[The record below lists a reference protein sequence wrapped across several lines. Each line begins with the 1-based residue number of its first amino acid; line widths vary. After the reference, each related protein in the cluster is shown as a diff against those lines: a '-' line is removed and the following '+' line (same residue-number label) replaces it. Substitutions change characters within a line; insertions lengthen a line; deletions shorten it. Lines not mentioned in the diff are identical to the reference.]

1 MRGAK
6 VGVTGFQQR
15 CGNCAGGGGTVRMRC
30 HPIRWLWGLIPVAM
44 LAWLAMHLESAP
56 MERDLEQRSGAA
68 LSAAGHD
75 WASIAFAGR
84 DGLLVGHAAS
94 EDQRDEAAALVRN
107 VWGVRVVEIR
117 VALSPPA
124 APPSTP
130 TPAREPAS
138 KLRFPDASAAR
149 EVAAHAPLRDVAPT
163 AIAVAH
169 GEIRGSADHPP
180 ESTVHARDD
189 VERTALPV
197 ATPTVPQAADAQPP
211 ASVPAQPA
219 VAATAPLPEHKPA
232 QAETVS
238 PAIAADV
245 PEVPAHKPAVAA
257 APPESVMAASPT
269 PPVPEV
275 KPEPVPVPPAA
286 ATTPLPEPQK
296 PAPSASAAA
305 DVEQPS
311 QPEPVAPP
319 LPQRQP
325 RFETAALPPSNIGPE
340 ADCVAGVR
348 SAAAP
353 VEVHFAHGQ
362 AKLDTR
368 GKTLI
373 DRLIGALNTCPEA
386 ALNVAGHSD
395 ASGHVRRNLAL
406 SKRRAR
412 TVTSYMVHKGIDAGR
427 LVAIGYGDQRPVAP
441 NDTQA
446 NRAKNRRIEVAIT
459 ARAAPLPPLP
469 VRKQGTEHG
478 LSRR

>member
-1 MRGAK
+1 
-6 VGVTGFQQR
+6 
-15 CGNCAGGGGTVRMRC
+15 MRC

-44 LAWLAMHLESAP
+44 LAWLAVHLQSAP

-75 WASIAFAGR
+75 WASVAFAGR
-84 DGLLVGHAAS
+84 DGLLVGHAVS

-107 VWGVRVVEIR
+107 VWGVRAVETR
-117 VALSPPA
+117 VALSPPVT
-124 APPSTP
+124 PPSTRA
-130 TPAREPAS
+130 PARKPAAR
-138 KLRFPDASAAR
+138 LRFPVASAAR
-149 EVAAHAPLRDVAPT
+149 EVTAHATLRDVAPT
-163 AIAVAH
+163 AVAVAH

-180 ESTVHARDD
+180 ESTVHARDEA
-189 VERTALPV
+189 ERTALPV
-197 ATPTVPQAADAQPP
+197 ATLPLPQAADTQPP
-211 ASVPAQPA
+211 APAQLPA
-219 VAATAPLPEHKPA
+219 VAATAPLPEHKPTP
-232 QAETVS
+232 AEPVS

-245 PEVPAHKPAVAA
+245 PEVPARKPEVAE
-257 APPESVMAASPT
+257 APPGSVAAASPT

-275 KPEPVPVPPAA
+275 KPEPVTAPVPPAA
-286 ATTPLPEPQK
+286 APPLTEPQK
-296 PAPSASAAA
+296 PAPATEAAA
-305 DVEQPS
+305 DAEQPS
-311 QPEPVAPP
+311 LPAPVAPP
-319 LPQRQP
+319 LPQRGP

-340 ADCVAGVR
+340 TDCVAGVR
-348 SAAAP
+348 SAAGP
-353 VEVHFAHGQ
+353 VEVHFAHGR

-373 DRLIGALNTCPEA
+373 DRLVGALNTCPEA

-395 ASGHVRRNLAL
+395 ASGQARRNLAL

-412 TVTSYMVHKGIDAGR
+412 TVTSYMIHKGIDAGR